1 MSSHIPVL
9 VNEVVSYLNVGP
21 GRKYIDC
28 TVGGGGHSEA
38 ILEKSSPDGSLYG
51 FDKDQTA
58 LALAEERLRRKFQ
71 GRYHLFHTDFKDFQG
86 VIDPELKGYIDGV
99 IADLGVSSMQ
109 LDRPE
114 RGFSFRES
122 GPLDMRMDLSGSL
135 KASDLIE
142 DLSEKQLNEL
152 IRTYGEERY
161 SSRIARAIVNER
173 EKRPLLT
180 TIQLAELIKKNVPPV
195 YRYGRIHPA
204 TRTFQALRIVVNRE
218 LESLSDFIKNIFQ
231 YLKIGGR
238 LAIIS
243 FHSLEDR
250 IVKRTFLSLVQKT
263 KKDPAFQWTKKP
275 VCPALDEIKT
285 NPASRS
291 AKLRVIERRV

>member
-1 MSSHIPVL
+1 MLTHIPVL

-21 GRKYIDC
+21 GKRYLDC
-28 TVGGGGHSEA
+28 TVGAGGHSEA
-38 ILEKSSPDGSLYG
+38 ILEKSSPDGFLWG
-51 FDKDQTA
+51 LDKDRTA
-58 LALAEERLRRKFQ
+58 LTLAEERLSQRFR
-71 GRYHLFHTDFKDFQG
+71 GRYHLFHADFKDFQT
-86 VIDPELKGYIDGV
+86 VIDLEIKGVVHGV

-109 LDRPE
+109 IGQPE

-122 GPLDMRMDLSGSL
+122 GPLDMRMDQSSSL
-135 KASDLIE
+135 KASDLIQN
-142 DLSEKQLNEL
+142 LSEKQMNEL
-152 IRTYGEERY
+152 IRAYGEERY
-161 SSRIARAIVNER
+161 SNRISKAIVNER
-173 EKRPLLT
+173 EKNPILT
-180 TIQLAELIKKNVPPV
+180 TVQLAELIKKNVPPV

-218 LESLSDFIKNIFQ
+218 LEALSDFIKNIFQ
-231 YLKIGGR
+231 YLTIGGR

-263 KKDPAFQWTKKP
+263 KKDPEFQWTKKP
-275 VCPALDEIKT
+275 ICPSLDEVRE